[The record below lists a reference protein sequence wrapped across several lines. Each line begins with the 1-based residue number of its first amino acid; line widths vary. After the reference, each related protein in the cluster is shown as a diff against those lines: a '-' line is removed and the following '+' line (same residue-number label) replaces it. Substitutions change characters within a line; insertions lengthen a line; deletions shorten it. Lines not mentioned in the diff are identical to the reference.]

1 MAGACT
7 NEEAV
12 KRRTDE
18 QAITNAK
25 ALVSS
30 QLRDPASANFSQI
43 EVRDGA
49 VCGLVR
55 GKNGFGVYA
64 EPRRFVAAHGKATL
78 APSPAP
84 GGPEPN
90 RALLLTEQCIFE
102 VDYRT
107 CRGEEGLS
115 SLERCFPSIEATR
128 ETPVSENE
136 AKRICLDALER
147 RFQQDIRPGQLKAM
161 SSRTR
166 AFASGYWVRITWEAN
181 GHDYSGISAVGECTV
196 DSNGSSMVL
205 SLME

>member
-18 QAITNAK
+18 QAIANAK
-25 ALVSS
+25 ALISS
-30 QLRDPASANFSQI
+30 QLRDPASASFSQI

-49 VCGLVR
+49 VCGLVG

-64 EPRRFVAAHGKATL
+64 EPRRFVAALGKATL

-84 GGPEPN
+84 SGPESN
-90 RALLLTEQCIFE
+90 GALLLTEQCIFE

-115 SLERCFPSIEATR
+115 SLELCMPSSAAAR
-128 ETPVSENE
+128 ETPVSEDE

-147 RFQQDIRPGQLKAM
+147 RFQQDIRPGQLKAV

-166 AFASGYWVRITWEAN
+166 AFASGHWVSITWEAN
-181 GHDYSGISAVGECTV
+181 GRDYTGISSTGECAV
-196 DSNGSSMVL
+196 DGSGGAMVL